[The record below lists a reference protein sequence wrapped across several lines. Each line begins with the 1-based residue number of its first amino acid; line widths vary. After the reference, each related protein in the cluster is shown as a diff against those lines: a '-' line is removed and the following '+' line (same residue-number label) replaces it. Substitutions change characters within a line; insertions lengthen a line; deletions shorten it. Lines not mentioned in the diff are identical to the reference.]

1 MNVAQTIKTY
11 NENSDLSI
19 RCLNYFVV
27 NYAKAEHV
35 VLGQK
40 KNLYHEYQAKLKRS
54 KRINFDPFNRGQKC
68 VFHGVHTSKAQI
80 EFFTWALAFNV
91 LEYFQNHYETIY
103 RHMSTQI
110 QRHRQGAREKREYL
124 CELNDQ
130 NVVSIVDTDT
140 FYDLF
145 IDKDC
150 ACCIKLEN
158 MGDSL
163 I

>member
-1 MNVAQTIKTY
+1 MCVKQKGHVYKLKCIFCTNIIIFKLLFLKMNVAQTIKTY

-91 LEYFQNHYETIY
+91 LEYFQNH
-103 RHMSTQI
+103 
-110 QRHRQGAREKREYL
+110 
-124 CELNDQ
+124 C
-130 NVVSIVDTDT
+130 
-140 FYDLF
+140 
-145 IDKDC
+145 
-150 ACCIKLEN
+150 
-158 MGDSL
+158 
-163 I
+163 